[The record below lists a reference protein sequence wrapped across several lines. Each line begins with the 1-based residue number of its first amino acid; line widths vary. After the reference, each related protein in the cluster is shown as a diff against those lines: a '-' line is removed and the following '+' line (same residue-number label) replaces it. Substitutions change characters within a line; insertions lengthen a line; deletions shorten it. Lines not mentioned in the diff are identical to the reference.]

1 MYVLGD
7 FQLIDSLK
15 ALAIFKLHKTLCA
28 FQLDNENIRD
38 TTDLAGYAYAEEGKG
53 FVEGIGALRALVCQ
67 YMAIHAVELSLNTGF
82 MNLLAEG
89 GQIVKWFFR
98 YQLQRTH

>member
-1 MYVLGD
+1 MLGD

-15 ALAIFKLHKTLCA
+15 ASAIFKLHKTLCT

-38 TTDLAGYAYAEEGKG
+38 TTDLARYAYAEEGKG
-53 FVEGIGALRALVCQ
+53 VVEGVGGLRALVCQ
-67 YMAIHAVELSLNTGF
+67 YMAIHEVELSLDTGF
-82 MNLLAEG
+82 MNLSAEG
-89 GQIVKWFFR
+89 GQIVKCFFR